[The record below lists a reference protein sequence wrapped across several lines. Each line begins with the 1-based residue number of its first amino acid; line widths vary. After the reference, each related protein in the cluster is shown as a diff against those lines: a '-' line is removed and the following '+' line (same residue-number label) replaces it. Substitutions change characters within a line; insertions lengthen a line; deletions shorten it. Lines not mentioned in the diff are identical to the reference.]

1 MGRIDI
7 EPWEPEE
14 TIGKLW
20 HAYAS
25 RLDAPGVHDGARVD
39 LSEVA
44 GRLAVLFRGLGG
56 DPAVEIKAVSEERSG
71 HRLSWLRRLGTDE
84 ERLPRAS
91 FDGASLRLP
100 ESLAVFP
107 AREANG
113 TLYLWLGACAAFAGA
128 GHAPLDDPLARDLA
142 ALADAQH
149 MVAATLDEAPGFAAL
164 YHDLCAGVLA
174 LRPRPQLPAVE
185 SAVEA
190 LIRHILGDETPLP
203 PRAAAFRTAVEARDF
218 TGLRAPRGYRAA
230 RPVPLWPDLRGVDI
244 SHASAVETRD
254 AESDADSP
262 TDEPQDGKTR
272 RARRRKAD
280 EIDRTDSFILHKF
293 EAILSWAEFINLNRR
308 VEDDDDDSARKA
320 ADDQDEIGLG
330 QISQAPA
337 TRLKLHLD
345 LAPEDVDREALSD
358 ILTYP
363 EWDVR
368 TGQHLPAHA
377 RVLVSPVEPEHD
389 APPFRDDPRA
399 AARIRAVKRQFEAL
413 RPGRILTTGHLD
425 GDDLDMERMVR
436 ARVDFSATGEGD
448 DRVWMQTR
456 RERRDLAVSILLDV
470 SRSTEGCV
478 TGHGGESRS
487 VIEIA
492 REALAALAGGL
503 DACGDDFA
511 INAFSSLKRQRVW
524 LHQVK
529 RFDEPMSPLIDARI
543 AALKPGHYTR
553 LGAAIRHASAELHQ
567 QARKRRLLL
576 VITDGKPNDLDHY
589 EGRHGIEDSHM
600 AVREARRAGQS
611 VFGITVDRDGKSW
624 FPRMFGQ
631 GGYALIPHPDRLT
644 QALPQIYRQL
654 VGA

>member
-14 TIGKLW
+14 SIGKLW

-25 RLDAPGVHDGARVD
+25 RLDAPGVHDGARVG

-56 DPAVEIKAVSEERSG
+56 DPSVEVKAVSEERSG
-71 HRLSWLRRLGTDE
+71 HRLTWLRRLGTDE
-84 ERLPRAS
+84 ERVPRAS

-113 TLYLWLGACAAFAGA
+113 ALYLWLAASAACAVPGRDR
-128 GHAPLDDPLARDLA
+128 PQDPLARDLA
-142 ALADAQH
+142 ALADARR
-149 MVAATLDEAPGFAAL
+149 MVAATLDEAPGLAAL
-164 YHDLCAGVLA
+164 YRDLCVGVLA
-174 LRPRPQLPAVE
+174 LRPRPRLPAAE
-185 SAVEA
+185 AAVEA
-190 LIRHILGDETPLP
+190 LICRMLGDETPLT
-203 PRAAAFRTAVEARDF
+203 PRAEVFEAAMESGDF
-218 TGLRAPRGYRAA
+218 SALRAPRGYRAA
-230 RPVPLWPDLRGVDI
+230 RPVPLWPDLRGEGA

-254 AESDADSP
+254 AEADPDGP
-262 TDEPQDGKTR
+262 TDAEQDGKTR
-272 RARRRKAD
+272 RARRRKAG
-280 EIDRTDSFILHKF
+280 EIDRKDSFILHKF

-358 ILTYP
+358 VLTYP
-363 EWDVR
+363 EWDTR
-368 TGQHLPAHA
+368 TGRYLPAHA
-377 RVLVSPVEPEHD
+377 RVLVSAVEPD
-389 APPFRDDPRA
+389 AGTAPGSTDPRA
-399 AARIRAVKRQFEAL
+399 SARIRAVRKQFEAL
-413 RPGRILTTGHLD
+413 RPGRILTTGHPD
-425 GDDLDMERMVR
+425 GDDLDMERIVR
-436 ARVDFSATGEGD
+436 ARVDFSATGEGC

-470 SRSTEGCV
+470 SRSTEGRV

-492 REALAALAGGL
+492 REALSALAGGL
-503 DACGDDFA
+503 EACGDDFA
-511 INAFSSLKRQRVW
+511 INAFSSLRRQRVW
-524 LHQVK
+524 LHRVK
-529 RFDEPMSPLIDARI
+529 RFDEPMGPLIDARI

-553 LGAAIRHASAELHQ
+553 LGAAIRHASAELQ
-567 QARKRRLLL
+567 RQARKRRLLL

-611 VFGITVDRDGKSW
+611 VFGITVDRDGKAW